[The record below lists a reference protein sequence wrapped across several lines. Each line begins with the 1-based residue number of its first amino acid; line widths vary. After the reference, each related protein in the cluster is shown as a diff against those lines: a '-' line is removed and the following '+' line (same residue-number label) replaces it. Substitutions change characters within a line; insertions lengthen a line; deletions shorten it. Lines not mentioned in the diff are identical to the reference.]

1 MTRDEPREQE
11 AALYVGDAR
20 LGRREGGRNRPD
32 YAVDDFHVATNVD
45 FAGDDVHYL
54 CVYQPTGLSR
64 LRHRPSLTPN
74 GLLAQP
80 DFGNSNSGPT
90 NDFSARGLV
99 PDHRHLIRR
108 AQCMGAR

>member
-11 AALYVGDAR
+11 AALYIRDAR

-32 YAVDDFHVATNVD
+32 CAVDDFHVATDVD
-45 FAGDDVHYL
+45 FAVDDVHYL

-64 LRHRPSLTPN
+64 LRHCPSLTPN

-80 DFGNSNSGPT
+80 DFGNHNSGPT
-90 NDFSARGLV
+90 NGFTARGLMA
-99 PDHRHLIRR
+99 DHRHSMTGRS
-108 AQCMGAR
+108 MTGAR